1 MRRLVRKFGNL
12 KMSELEGFRAEIDAV
27 DSQIVEALAKRF
39 EICQRVANFKKQHGI
54 AMMQPE
60 RVEAV
65 KQRRRELAMQYGLDG
80 DFMVALYSVIIQET
94 CRMEDEIID
103 G

>member
-1 MRRLVRKFGNL
+1 MRRLVRKFGSL
-12 KMSELEGFRAEIDAV
+12 KMSGLEGFRAEIDAV
-27 DSQIVEALAKRF
+27 DCQIVEALAKRF

-65 KQRRRELAMQYGLDG
+65 KQRRRELGMQYGLDG

>member
-27 DSQIVEALAKRF
+27 DCQIVEALAKRF

-65 KQRRRELAMQYGLDG
+65 KQRRRELGMQYGLDG

>member
-1 MRRLVRKFGNL
+1 
-12 KMSELEGFRAEIDAV
+12 MSGLEGFRAEIDAV

-94 CRMEDEIID
+94 CLMEDEIID